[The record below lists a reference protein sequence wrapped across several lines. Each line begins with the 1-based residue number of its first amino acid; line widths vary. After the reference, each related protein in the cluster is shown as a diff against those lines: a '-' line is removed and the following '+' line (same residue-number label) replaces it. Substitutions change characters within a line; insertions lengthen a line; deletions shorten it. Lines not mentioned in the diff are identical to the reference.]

1 MKLFTHHKFGY
12 TNRNIGLLLGRH
24 RSSID
29 REIERNIITELY
41 QAEVAEENYRKR
53 RMSSKPSGK
62 WNEDIASIIEQKLLE
77 TWSPEQISNTVTTGK
92 VSFKTIYNWLYQG
105 RLSHVNVVVLRQKGK
120 RQKPAEK
127 RGRFAVYWR
136 ESINPVDRFPYTT
149 THSKL

>member
-1 MKLFTHHKFGY
+1 MSYHHLATYERGRIEILHKLGY

-62 WNEDIASIIEQKLLE
+62 WNEDIAICNVL
-77 TWSPEQISNTVTTGK
+77 
-92 VSFKTIYNWLYQG
+92 IYCTKIL
-105 RLSHVNVVVLRQKGK
+105 
-120 RQKPAEK
+120 
-127 RGRFAVYWR
+127 
-136 ESINPVDRFPYTT
+136 
-149 THSKL
+149 